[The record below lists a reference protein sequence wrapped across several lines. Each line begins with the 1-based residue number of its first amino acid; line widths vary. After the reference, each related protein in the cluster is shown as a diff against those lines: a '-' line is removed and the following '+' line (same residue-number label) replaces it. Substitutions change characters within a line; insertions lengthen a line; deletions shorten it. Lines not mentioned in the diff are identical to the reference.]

1 MPFNVN
7 AFRSKLKFDGARPN
21 LFEFNMNTTNL
32 GLLNIDEDLTF
43 MCRVAQIP
51 EENIGIIPVTYFGRE
66 IKVAGNRTF
75 PELTV
80 TIINDEDFKIRDVME
95 RWASGL
101 NSHVGNIRAFNYENS
116 SMYGVDG
123 TVRQYG
129 KDGAEIKRYK
139 FVGCWPTNVS
149 AIDLD
154 WGANDQ
160 IEEYQVTFAF
170 QWWEAR
176 TTDAVNNGAN
186 FVNINQAGRNT
197 NPT

>member
-7 AFRSKLKFDGARPN
+7 RFRSMLKSDGARPN
-21 LFEFNMNTTNL
+21 LFEFTMSTAGISLPEIN
-32 GLLNIDEDLTF
+32 EDITF
-43 MCRVAQIP
+43 MCRVAQLP
-51 EENIGIIPVTYFGRE
+51 EDNIGIIPVTYFGRE

-80 TIINDEDFKIRDVME
+80 TIINDEDFKIRNVME
-95 RWASGL
+95 RWMTKL
-101 NSHVGNIRAFNYENS
+101 NSHVENLRS
-116 SMYGVDG
+116 FDFDSAVEYGCDG
-123 TVRQYG
+123 FVRQYG
-129 KDGAEIKRYK
+129 KAGDQIKMYK

-170 QWWEAR
+170 QWWESN
-176 TTDAVNNGAN
+176 TTDAVGTGAGLQN
-186 FVNINQAGRNT
+186 VNTAGRDVQQQ
-197 NPT
+197 